1 LAVHPLNAREA
12 RSLRA
17 RDERLAPGSIV
28 EVRPSSA
35 RVSPRLGRALA
46 RTGARTRLAGELREI
61 ATDLLGRCQ
70 PDELPTDSAAWL
82 VATVDAAVANVCDSA
97 LEALVAALDSR
108 LAAAPA
114 AVVRRLDAAEARHD
128 AGFR

>member
-1 LAVHPLNAREA
+1 MHPLNALEA
-12 RSLRA
+12 RPLRA
-17 RDERLAPGSIV
+17 RDERLAPRSIV
-28 EVRPSSA
+28 EDEPVPT

-97 LEALVAALDSR
+97 LEALVVALDSR
-108 LAAAPA
+108 LATAPA
-114 AVVRRLDAAEARHD
+114 ALVRRLDAAEARHD
-128 AGFR
+128 VGYR